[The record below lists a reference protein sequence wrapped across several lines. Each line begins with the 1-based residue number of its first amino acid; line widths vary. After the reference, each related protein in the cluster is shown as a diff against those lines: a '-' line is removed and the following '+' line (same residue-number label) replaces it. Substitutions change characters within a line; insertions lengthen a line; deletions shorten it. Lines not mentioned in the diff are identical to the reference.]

1 MKKKQEVKK
10 KDLTNIKINLARIE
24 RRDKTEREKIE
35 KKIQEK
41 RS

>member
-10 KDLTNIKINLARIE
+10 KDLTNIKINLARSE